1 MTRLFGIELVPAAVR
16 EAATFLEAAETLA
29 AHPVSA
35 VAILDGDGRVV
46 GMFRNEDLLEGLFPP
61 YLKELR
67 HTAFATDDDA
77 ILRRRAGAAAA
88 EPVVRHMM
96 EPVTVD
102 TGTSAT
108 HVAELFL
115 HHDVDAL
122 PVVED
127 ARFVGMLG
135 RAEFCREMLRRET
148 AVGDA

>member
-1 MTRLFGIELVPAAVR
+1 MTRLFDIELVPAATAK
-16 EAATFLEAAETLA
+16 ESTFLEAAETLA
-29 AHPVSA
+29 KHPVSA
-35 VAILDGDGRVV
+35 IAVVDEEERVV
-46 GMFRNEDLLEGLFPP
+46 GIFGNDHLLEGLFPA

-77 ILRRRAGAAAA
+77 ILRGRAGDAAA
-88 EPVVRHMM
+88 EPVLRHMM